1 MWIWKTEQDRL
12 WREFRHSEVTVAR
25 LEAEN
30 HMLRESNTM
39 FRDLLET
46 AEQRNQ
52 SLFDMLMQIKHQHPG
67 TGYQDEMK
75 KMFQDGETIMQEDP
89 EELRK
94 YHKRMQDL
102 QDEGAD
108 PGLVLLEEMDDL
120 RSEDSLFGPGLPDE
134 S

>member
-1 MWIWKTEQDRL
+1 MWIWKADYEKL
-12 WREFRHSEVTVAR
+12 INKL
-25 LEAEN
+25 LEAKVGLAEAN
-30 HMLRESNTM
+30 AGVTMLREQCA
-39 FRDLLET
+39 LLTHMNEV
-46 AEQRNQ
+46 AEERNQ
-52 SLFDMLMQIKHQHPG
+52 SLFDAHMQIKHQHPG
-67 TGYQDEMK
+67 TGYQDAMK
-75 KMFQDGETIMQEDP
+75 TMFQDGETIMHEDP